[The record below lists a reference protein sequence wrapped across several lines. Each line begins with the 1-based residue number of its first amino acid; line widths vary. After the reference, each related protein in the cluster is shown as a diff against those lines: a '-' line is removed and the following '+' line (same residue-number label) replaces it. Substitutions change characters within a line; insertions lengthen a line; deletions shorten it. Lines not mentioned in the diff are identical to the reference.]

1 MYGFVLI
8 AVLAITGGAIAYIGD
23 RLGTKVGKRKLTIFG
38 LRPKHTSILV
48 TIVTGILIAA
58 STLGV
63 MALVSRDVQ
72 TALFGM
78 DALKAELSS
87 LSQSV
92 ADKNTE
98 LAAART
104 ELENKNKEYTAL
116 SAKIKETS
124 DKLAS
129 ISTELASVMGERD
142 RIQLELMRVQSAY
155 DLTRAEKEKEI
166 AALQAIK
173 AELDDKVIA
182 LNQDKT
188 SLEQDKAG
196 LESDVDKLNEL
207 TNNLKHVF
215 NNVKSGYIIYRAGEI
230 ITMEVVPG
238 GEKRADT
245 EYALGQ
251 LLNSLNLS
259 LTEKLG
265 IDKNAQVLF
274 ISKNEVDD
282 AVDKIS
288 NASTDMIVEV
298 ISSGNTVA
306 GEPVIVDLEVI
317 PKRMVYAAGTMVYSQ
332 IFTAPENTQQAE
344 DILLAFMQ
352 NVKKLAIKEGIMPD
366 PIEGKVISIEGAKY
380 FETVKKV
387 GQYQMSG
394 KVQLTAVASNDIY
407 TVGPL
412 RIDIKVQGAP

>member
-8 AVLAITGGAIAYIGD
+8 AVLAVTGGIIAFIGD

-48 TIVTGILIAA
+48 TIVTGILISA

-87 LSQSV
+87 LSQSI

-98 LAAART
+98 LGTART
-104 ELENKNKEYTAL
+104 ELENKNNEYTAL
-116 SAKIKETS
+116 SSKVKETS

-129 ISTELASVMGERD
+129 ISTELTSVIGERN
-142 RIQLELMRVQSAY
+142 RIRQELMRVQAAY
-155 DLTRAEKEKEI
+155 NLTKAEKEKEI
-166 AALQAIK
+166 AALQGVK
-173 AELDDKVIA
+173 AELDAKVIA

-188 SLEQDKAG
+188 SLE
-196 LESDVDKLNEL
+196 SDVDKLNEL
-207 TNNLKHVF
+207 AVNLKRVF
-215 NNVKSGYIIYRAGEI
+215 NDVKSGYIIYRAGEI
-230 ITMEVVPG
+230 ISMDLVPG
-238 GEKRADT
+238 GEKRTDT

-251 LLNSLNLS
+251 VLSALNLS
-259 LTEKLG
+259 ITEKLG
-265 IDKNAQVLF
+265 IDKNTQVLF
-274 ISKNEVDD
+274 VSKHDFD
-282 AVDKIS
+282 AAVDKIA

-298 ISSGNTVA
+298 IASGNTVA
-306 GEPVIVDLEVI
+306 SEPVIVDIEVI
-317 PKRMVYAAGTMVYSQ
+317 PKRLVYSAGTMVYSQ
-332 IFTAPENTQQAE
+332 IFTAPRSAQQAE
-344 DILLAFMQ
+344 EIVLAFMQ
-352 NVKKLAIKEGIMPD
+352 NVKKLSIQQGIIPD
-366 PIEGKVISIEGAKY
+366 PIEGKVITIEGTKY

-387 GQYQMSG
+387 SQYQTSDG
-394 KVQLTAVASNDIY
+394 KVQLSAVTSNDIF

-412 RIDIKVQGAP
+412 RIDIRVQAAP